1 MIRMNSC
8 SLTTDDKNEVHE
20 KLQKKKKGL
29 RICDYMNPLE
39 IKFCTKLEIIER

>member
-1 MIRMNSC
+1 MKYMKSY
-8 SLTTDDKNEVHE
+8 K
-20 KLQKKKKGL
+20 KKKKGL

>member
-20 KLQKKKKGL
+20 KLQKKKKRPKNL
-29 RICDYMNPLE
+29 
-39 IKFCTKLEIIER
+39 